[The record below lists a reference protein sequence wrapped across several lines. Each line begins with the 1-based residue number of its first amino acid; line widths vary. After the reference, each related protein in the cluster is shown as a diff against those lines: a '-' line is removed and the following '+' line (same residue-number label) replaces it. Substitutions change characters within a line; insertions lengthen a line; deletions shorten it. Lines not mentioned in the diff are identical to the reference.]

1 MARLPLVLRFLL
13 ILLIP
18 GMITGCWDRKEMDE
32 LALVM
37 ASGVDLTEDG
47 QLEITVQI
55 ALPTGIPTAVK
66 SGGTDKKPIIVLSS
80 KGKNSSEILGKIQQ
94 QMSRTIH
101 FGHRSVIVF
110 GERYA
115 RKGVNQ
121 VLDTFTRL
129 PESRYNSYV
138 LTASGA
144 TAKEVLSTPY
154 QPELISGIG
163 MAKIQSDNISFGVK
177 IDQYASAL
185 ATQGRSAITGGVR
198 VVGQEPSNRTF
209 IIDQIAMYRGNKLAG
224 FLEGEEAKLL
234 RWWSEQKY
242 RTRFTVRVEPESQKY
257 KGIIG
262 VELIDSKK
270 KIHMKIQNGM
280 PEFQIDLK
288 ASVRAVDND
297 SSLDVTQEE
306 NMRKVEM
313 LLSTQIT
320 QNMEDLLRH
329 VKNEL
334 KSDILG
340 LGEIVHHRRPYVWKR
355 LKSRWV
361 DVYPTIPVQ
370 VVSKIKIVRTGKTE
384 KPAHTGSTN

>member
-1 MARLPLVLRFLL
+1 MTRLPLVLR
-13 ILLIP
+13 ILLIVLLP
-18 GMITGCWDRKEMDE
+18 GIITGCWDRKEMDE

-37 ASGVDLTEDG
+37 ASGIDLTEDG

-55 ALPTGIPTAVK
+55 ALPTGIPSAVQ
-66 SGGTDKKPIIVLSS
+66 SGSADKKPIIIISS
-80 KGKNSSEILGKIQQ
+80 KGKNSSDILGKMQQ
-94 QMSRTIH
+94 QLSRTIH

-115 RKGVNQ
+115 REGVNQ

-144 TAKEVLSTPY
+144 TAKEVLSAPY

-163 MAKIQSDNISFGVK
+163 MAKIQSSNISFGVK

-185 ATQGRSAITGGVR
+185 ATQGRSAVTGGIR
-198 VVGQEPSNRTF
+198 LSGQDPSNRSF
-209 IIDQIAMYRGNKLAG
+209 VIDKIAIYRGNKLVG

-242 RTRFTVRVEPESQKY
+242 KTRFTVRVEPESQKY
-257 KGIIG
+257 KGITG
-262 VELIDSKK
+262 VELVDSKK
-270 KIHMKIQNGM
+270 TIHMNIRNGM
-280 PEFQIDLK
+280 PEFRIILK
-288 ASVRAVDND
+288 ATVRAIDND

-313 LLSTQIT
+313 LLSQQIT
-320 QNMEDLLRH
+320 QNMEDMLRH
-329 VKNEL
+329 VKDEL

-340 LGEIVHHRRPYVWKR
+340 LGEVVHHRRPYLWKKLR
-355 LKSRWV
+355 SRWV

>member
-1 MARLPLVLRFLL
+1 MARLPLALRFLL

-37 ASGVDLTEDG
+37 ASGIDLTEDG

-55 ALPTGIPTAVK
+55 ALPTGIPSAVQ
-66 SGGTDKKPIIVLSS
+66 SGGPDKKPIIVLSS
-80 KGKNSSEILGKIQQ
+80 KGKNSSDILGKLQQ

-110 GERYA
+110 GEQYA

-138 LTASGA
+138 LTARGA

-163 MAKIQSDNISFGVK
+163 MAKIQSNNISFGVK

-185 ATQGRSAITGGVR
+185 ATQGRSAITGGIR
-198 VVGQEPSNRTF
+198 VMGQEPSNKTF
-209 IIDQIAMYRGNKLAG
+209 VIDQIAMYRGNKLVG
-224 FLEGEEAKLL
+224 FLEGERAKLL

-242 RTRFTVRVEPESQKY
+242 KIRFTVRVEPESQRY

-262 VELIDSKK
+262 VELVDSKK
-270 KIHMKIQNGM
+270 KIHMKIHNGM
-280 PEFQIDLK
+280 PEFLIDLN
-288 ASVRAVDND
+288 ATVRAVDND

-306 NMRKVEM
+306 NMRKVEL

-320 QNMEDLLRH
+320 EDMDELLQY

-340 LGEIVHHRRPYVWKR
+340 LGEIVHHRRPYVWKKLR
-355 LKSRWV
+355 SSWV
-361 DVYPTIPVQ
+361 DIYPTIPVQ

-384 KPAHTGSTN
+384 KPAHTGSAN

>member
-1 MARLPLVLRFLL
+1 MTRLPLVLRFLL

-37 ASGVDLTEDG
+37 ASGIDLTEDG

-55 ALPTGIPTAVK
+55 ALPTGIPSAVQ
-66 SGGTDKKPIIVLSS
+66 SGGSDKKPIIVISS
-80 KGKNSSEILGKIQQ
+80 TGKNSSEILGKMQQ

-121 VLDTFTRL
+121 VLDTLSRL

-154 QPELISGIG
+154 QLELISGIG
-163 MAKIQSDNISFGVK
+163 MAKIQSNNISFGVK
-177 IDQYASAL
+177 IDQFASAL

-198 VVGQEPSNRTF
+198 VMGQESSNRTF
-209 IIDQIAMYRGNKLAG
+209 IIDKIAIYRGNRLVG
-224 FLEGEEAKLL
+224 FLEGEETKLL

-242 RTRFTVRVEPESQKY
+242 RTRFTVRVEPESEKY

-270 KIHMKIQNGM
+270 RIHVDVRDGK
-280 PEFQIDLK
+280 PEFRINLK

-313 LLSTQIT
+313 LLSQQIT
-320 QNMEDLLRH
+320 QDMENLLRR

-340 LGEIVHHRRPYVWKR
+340 LGEIVHHRRPYVWKKLR
-355 LKSRWV
+355 GSWV
-361 DVYPTIPVQ
+361 DVYPTIPVE
-370 VVSKIKIVRTGKTE
+370 VVSEMKIVRTGKTE
-384 KPAHTGSTN
+384 KPAHTGSMN

>member
-55 ALPTGIPTAVK
+55 ALPTGIPSAVK
-66 SGGTDKKPIIVLSS
+66 SGGQEKKPIIVLSS
-80 KGKNSSEILGKIQQ
+80 KGRNSSDILGKMQL

-138 LTASGA
+138 LTAKGT

-154 QPELISGIG
+154 LPELISGIG
-163 MAKIQSDNISFGVK
+163 MAKIQSNNISFGVK

-185 ATQGRSAITGGVR
+185 ATEGRSATTGGIR
-198 VVGQEPSNRTF
+198 LMEQDPSNRTF
-209 IIDQIAMYRGNKLAG
+209 IIDQIAMYQGNRLVG

-242 RTRFTVRVEPESQKY
+242 KTRFTVRVEPESQRY

-262 VELIDSKK
+262 VELVDSKK
-270 KIHMKIQNGM
+270 KIHLNIRDGM
-280 PEFQIDLK
+280 PEFRIELK
-288 ASVRAVDND
+288 STVRAVDND

-306 NMRKVEM
+306 NMRKIEM

-320 QNMEDLLRH
+320 QDMEGLLRH
-329 VKNEL
+329 IKNEL
-334 KSDILG
+334 KSDIFG
-340 LGEIVHHRRPYVWKR
+340 LGEIVHHRRPYVWKK
-355 LKSRWV
+355 LKSQWI
-361 DVYPTIPVQ
+361 DVYPTTPVQ

-384 KPAHTGSTN
+384 KPAHTGSSN